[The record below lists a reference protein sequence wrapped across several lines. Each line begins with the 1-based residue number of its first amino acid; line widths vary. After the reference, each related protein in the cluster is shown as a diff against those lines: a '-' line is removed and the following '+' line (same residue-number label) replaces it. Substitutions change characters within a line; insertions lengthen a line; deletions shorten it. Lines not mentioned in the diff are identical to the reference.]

1 MSVDLA
7 HVRQIMAEADCL
19 YSDAEVEAAIDA
31 VAAKIN
37 AELADRNPVVFCVMN
52 GGLIFS
58 GKLICSSRWKPPTC
72 TPPVIATKPAE
83 GSCSGKPSQKSRSWI
98 VMC

>member
-37 AELADRNPVVFCVMN
+37 AELAD
-52 GGLIFS
+52 
-58 GKLICSSRWKPPTC
+58 
-72 TPPVIATKPAE
+72 
-83 GSCSGKPSQKSRSWI
+83 
-98 VMC
+98 